1 LNNIQFNQANPNQA
15 PVAAI
20 QHNLSSIRPTA
31 PEIGYLWSSY
41 LAESMSV
48 CMLKYIVAKAKDPDY
63 KPIFQ
68 QALDVSSQ
76 RLNSMETIFNSL
88 SHPIPVAFGEKD
100 VNTNAKELY
109 SESFLLTYTKL
120 TNEYIL
126 QHYCQAYSL
135 ATRTDI
141 RDCFSK
147 CIDTAR
153 DIHQKASDVLLAKGL
168 LQKPPSIATPE
179 KPDFVNSKNY
189 YGSSIFESKRPL
201 NALEISYIFDDIN
214 SKLIIETLNLGFRQ
228 VVKDE
233 KIKDYLI
240 RGNKITDKQAGVLGD
255 ILEGEDLPVPKTYDY
270 EVTTSEESPFSDRL
284 ILTHYTIVLAY
295 TILGYGFALTN
306 SARKDLVTTFTRLIS
321 ELLTFSKDG
330 TDLLIEHN
338 WLERPPETA
347 NRPELVVH

>member
-1 LNNIQFNQANPNQA
+1 MNNIQTNQANVSQTPFEA
-15 PVAAI
+15 V
-20 QHNLSSIRPTA
+20 QHNLSSIKPTA

-48 CMLKYIVAKAKDPDY
+48 CMLKYIVSKAKDPDY

-76 RLNSMETIFNSL
+76 RLNSMETIFNSFG
-88 SHPIPVAFGEKD
+88 HPIPVAFSEND
-100 VNTNAKELY
+100 VDINVKELY
-109 SESFLLTYTKL
+109 SESFLLMYTKL

-126 QHYCQAYSL
+126 QHYCQAYRL
-135 ATRTDI
+135 ATRTDF

-147 CIDTAR
+147 CIDTVR
-153 DIHQKASDVLLAKGL
+153 DIHQKASDVLLSKGL

-179 KPDFVNSKNY
+179 KTDFVNDKDY
-189 YGSSIFESKRPL
+189 YGSAIFGSKRQL
-201 NALEISYIFDDIN
+201 NALEISYLFDDIN
-214 SKLIIETLNLGFRQ
+214 SKHILETMNLGFRQ

-240 RGNKITDKQAGVLGD
+240 RGNKITDKQVGVLGD
-255 ILEGEDLPVPKTYDY
+255 ILEGEDLPVPKTYDF
-270 EVTTSEESPFSDRL
+270 EVTTSKESPFSDRL
-284 ILTHYTIVLAY
+284 ILTHYTVVLAY

-306 SARKDLVTTFTRLIS
+306 SARKDLVATFTRLIS
-321 ELLTFSKDG
+321 ELLEFGKDG
-330 TDLLIEHN
+330 TDLMLEHN

-347 NRPELVVH
+347 NRQELVH